1 MPTGVFT
8 KAELITE
15 VRQANRIL
23 TRFHA
28 YNVVETLFEIIG
40 DGICYDGFTRISGF
54 GKFSLQ
60 DKKERQGRD
69 PNTGRPIRLA
79 ARRIVV
85 FKPSKVL
92 RARVNAPSSPADG
105 VLDR

>member
-1 MPTGVFT
+1 MPTQVFT

-15 VRQANRIL
+15 VREANRIL
-23 TRFHA
+23 TRFQA
-28 YNVVETLFEIIG
+28 YNIVETLFEIIG
-40 DGICYDGFTRISGF
+40 ERICDDGFVRVSGF

-79 ARRIVV
+79 ARRVVV

-92 RARVNAPSSPADG
+92 RARVNAPFTIEGG
-105 VLDR
+105 VQDT